1 MKSSPRS
8 RAWCG
13 RCSWRTRSPSS
24 SDSSSSG
31 WTPMP
36 EAPQAGH
43 ATFNFKAAITQMVQR
58 NASDLLLKV
67 GRPATIRVNGEL
79 VALDSSP
86 LKPEELKS
94 LAEQIMTPR
103 QVKEFAEH
111 KEADFA
117 IGVPGVGRF
126 RTNVYQQ
133 RGTVAFAFRAIP
145 YEVKTIHDLN
155 LPPVL
160 EEIGL
165 RPRGLVLVTGVT
177 GSGKST
183 ALAAMINH
191 INTNR
196 RVNIITIEDPIEFLH
211 RDNLA
216 NISQREVGNDT
227 LSFNAAL
234 RHVLRQA
241 PDVMLIGEIRDMET
255 LDTALKAAD
264 TGHLVFSTLHTT
276 DATQTINRVIS
287 FFPPHQHDEVRH
299 LLSTALQA
307 IVSLRLVPRKDGKGR
322 VPASEVL
329 INTAAVQENMRD
341 LTKSLS
347 IPDLIAQGSVQYGMQ
362 SFDQSLM
369 YWYQQGTVSYESAIF
384 YATNPSEFALKVSGV
399 DSGESQAFGGTTA
412 AARKLAPELKVP
424 TVPGSHG
431 PVEDAEA
438 GSKIAEKI
446 GFPVI
451 IKAAAGGGGK
461 GMRVA
466 QDEET
471 FPQAFSL
478 AKQEALAAFGSDEVY
493 IEKYLARPRH
503 IEIQIMGDTHGRIMH
518 LCERDCSVQRRHQKL
533 IEEAPSPAVDST
545 LRQDIGDAAVRL
557 AEAIAYVGAGTIEF
571 LLDED
576 GSFYFME
583 MNTRIQVEHPVTE
596 MCTNFDLVK
605 EQIRVAAGEPLSLV
619 MNGNRLRG
627 HAIECRVNAEDP
639 ARNFQPSPGTVTAYH
654 PPGGPGVRVDTHIY
668 AGYTVPR
675 FYDSLL
681 AKLIVHGNNR
691 AEALAR
697 MRQALDSFIIEGVT
711 TTIPFLS
718 RVMRHPD
725 FVAGRVDTKFLE
737 REPQLLQPPT

>member
-1 MKSSPRS
+1 M
-8 RAWCG
+8 A
-13 RCSWRTRSPSS
+13 
-24 SDSSSSG
+24 D
-31 WTPMP
+31 
-36 EAPQAGH
+36 APQTGT
-43 ATFNFKAAITQMVQR
+43 ATFNFKGAITQMVQR

-67 GRPATIRVNGEL
+67 GRPATIRVNGDL
-79 VALDSSP
+79 VGLDTTP

-145 YEVKTIHDLN
+145 YEVKTIRDLN
-155 LPPVL
+155 LPLVL
-160 EEIGL
+160 EETAL

-241 PDVMLIGEIRDMET
+241 PDVILIGEIRDTET

-276 DATQTINRVIS
+276 DATQTISRVIS
-287 FFPPHQHDEVRH
+287 FFPPHQHEEIRH
-299 LLSTALQA
+299 LLSTALHT

-322 VPASEVL
+322 LPASEVL

-362 SFDQSLM
+362 SFDQSLF
-369 YWYQQGTVSYESAIF
+369 YWYQQGMVSYESAIF

-412 AARKLAPELKVP
+412 AA
-424 TVPGSHG
+424 G
-431 PVEDAEA
+431 
-438 GSKIAEKI
+438 
-446 GFPVI
+446 
-451 IKAAAGGGGK
+451 
-461 GMRVA
+461 
-466 QDEET
+466 
-471 FPQAFSL
+471 
-478 AKQEALAAFGSDEVY
+478 
-493 IEKYLARPRH
+493 
-503 IEIQIMGDTHGRIMH
+503 
-518 LCERDCSVQRRHQKL
+518 
-533 IEEAPSPAVDST
+533 
-545 LRQDIGDAAVRL
+545 
-557 AEAIAYVGAGTIEF
+557 
-571 LLDED
+571 
-576 GSFYFME
+576 
-583 MNTRIQVEHPVTE
+583 
-596 MCTNFDLVK
+596 
-605 EQIRVAAGEPLSLV
+605 
-619 MNGNRLRG
+619 LRG
-627 HAIECRVNAEDP
+627 DITP
-639 ARNFQPSPGTVTAYH
+639 
-654 PPGGPGVRVDTHIY
+654 
-668 AGYTVPR
+668 
-675 FYDSLL
+675 
-681 AKLIVHGNNR
+681 
-691 AEALAR
+691 
-697 MRQALDSFIIEGVT
+697 
-711 TTIPFLS
+711 
-718 RVMRHPD
+718 
-725 FVAGRVDTKFLE
+725 
-737 REPQLLQPPT
+737 